1 MVGQSR
7 EQETRAWRRSVPRQ
21 ISHTNIGPGSPLR
34 TLTRRRVD
42 KVKLLYK
49 HVDVITDKDMYHF
62 AQLRFEFYYA
72 ENIFCGWKKKCQK

>member
-1 MVGQSR
+1 MLGDARFLVRYLTLTSDQ
-7 EQETRAWRRSVPRQ
+7 V
-21 ISHTNIGPGSPLR
+21 SPLR

-49 HVDVITDKDMYHF
+49 HVDVISDKDMYHF

-72 ENIFCGWKKKCQK
+72 DNIFCGWKKKVSKVVSHWSF